1 MTFQEFLLKIGL
13 SATSFWGIVAFL
25 MSIGIEVI
33 PKFKWSPWSAL
44 FKYVGSRFN
53 DQINKKIDGLDKNI
67 DRKIDELDKKINQVN
82 KELKAHIA
90 ESDAKAL
97 QDTRRDILEFC
108 NSCMNKHKHTK
119 EQFDFVIKECDA
131 YEAHVEKNKIKNG
144 EVTAAIKEIK
154 RLYDKCI
161 QENGF
166 LKEGES

>member
-1 MTFQEFLLKIGL
+1 
-13 SATSFWGIVAFL
+13 

-44 FKYVGSRFN
+44 FKYIGSRFN
-53 DQINKKIDGLDKNI
+53 DQIDKKIAA
-67 DRKIDELDKKINQVN
+67 LDKKVVDVDKKVENVN

-90 ESDAKAL
+90 ESEAKSL

-119 EQFDFVIKECDA
+119 EQFDFVIKQCDK
-131 YEAHVEKNKIKNG
+131 YEVYVEKNQVKNG

-161 QENGF
+161 QTNGF